1 MDNYHVTAEGSGW
14 KLHREGDS
22 QALLSGTTKAELL
35 EQLPGF
41 MEGRTGSVK
50 IHTSDGQIEDE
61 RTYPRSAD
69 PGRSK
74 G

>member
-1 MDNYHVTAEGSGW
+1 MDNYHVVAEGSGW
-14 KLHREGDS
+14 KLHLQGDS
-22 QALLSGTTKAELL
+22 RALLNAPTKAQLL
-35 EQLPGF
+35 EQLPGY

-50 IHTSDGQIEDE
+50 IHTATGQIEDE

-69 PGRSK
+69 PRRSK

>member
-14 KLHREGDS
+14 KLHRQGDS
-22 QALLSGTTKAELL
+22 QALLIAATKAELL

-50 IHTSDGQIEDE
+50 IHTRDGQIEDE

-69 PGRSK
+69 PRRSK

>member
-1 MDNYHVTAEGSGW
+1 MDNYHVTTEGTGW
-14 KLHREGDS
+14 KLHRQGDS
-22 QALLSGTTKAELL
+22 QALLFAATKAELL

-50 IHTSDGQIEDE
+50 IHTSGGQIEDE
-61 RTYPRSAD
+61 RTYPRSED
-69 PGRSK
+69 PRRSK

>member
-1 MDNYHVTAEGSGW
+1 MDNYHVVAEGTGW
-14 KLHREGDS
+14 KLHRQGES
-22 QALLSGTTKAELL
+22 QALLSAPTKAELL
-35 EQLPGF
+35 EQLPTY

-50 IHTSDGQIEDE
+50 IHTASGQIEDE

-69 PGRSK
+69 PRRSR